1 MATLLPPRHTLPLLA
16 TTLPQPPTAHRWI
29 RAAIARHESAA
40 CMHACMVIRAGARC
54 TGRAVSGWSAG
65 SRRSP
70 VESPRTGVTALR
82 ALGYT
87 ADGRLR
93 IASLNPVNTHTS
105 TTNGRPGRY
114 RSRSPRWGS
123 RWECGGSRFVP
134 VAPPECVAA
143 VAAPEGVGGL
153 GAGGGATA
161 GGAVATAELGTA
173 AALAAAGTAAEASP
187 GATGAECLAAAA
199 SPGVGGAA
207 EAEWT
212 GG

>member
-123 RWECGGSRFVP
+123 RWERGGSRVVP
-134 VAPPECVAA
+134 VVPPPAA
-143 VAAPEGVGGL
+143 IAAPGGVGGL

-161 GGAVATAELGTA
+161 GGAVATAELCA
-173 AALAAAGTAAEASP
+173 EAALAAAGTAAEASLR
-187 GATGAECLAAAA
+187 ATGAECLAAAA

-207 EAEWT
+207 EAEGT